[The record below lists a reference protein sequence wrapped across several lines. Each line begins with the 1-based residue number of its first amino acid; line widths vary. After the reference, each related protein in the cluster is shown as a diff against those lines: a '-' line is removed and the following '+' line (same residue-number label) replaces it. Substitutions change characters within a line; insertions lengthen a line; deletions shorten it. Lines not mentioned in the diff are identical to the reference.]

1 MISNDEKRK
10 LTSILRTGLG
20 ELMPSG
26 KARAHSVAEVVFKIA
41 SGTFPGAKASDV
53 LAAAAFLRDTVEGKP
68 KETHEILRGNEV
80 TQEQIE
86 AKRRELEIALN
97 VNAHQI
103 EHVVETP
110 PARAL

>member
-1 MISNDEKRK
+1 MSVKSEEKRF
-10 LTSILRTGLG
+10 TSILRT
-20 ELMPSG
+20 ELNREMAHG
-26 KARAHSVAEVVFKIA
+26 KTRLWAIVENLIKIA
-41 SGTFPGAKASDV
+41 SGSSKPSEAI
-53 LAAAAFLRDTVEGKP
+53 AATQMIAAYLDGKP

-86 AKRRELEIALN
+86 AKRKELELALN

-110 PARAL
+110 PASAL